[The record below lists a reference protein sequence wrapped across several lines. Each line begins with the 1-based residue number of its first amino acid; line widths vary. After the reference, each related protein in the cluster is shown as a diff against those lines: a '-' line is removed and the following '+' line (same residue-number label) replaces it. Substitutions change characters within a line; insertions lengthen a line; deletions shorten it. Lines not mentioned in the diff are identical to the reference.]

1 MGAGRNPAR
10 RGRARAAVSNQT
22 VESRCAWNL
31 DVLDYAFTAEQMI
44 IDTSDGNRP
53 RS

>member
-1 MGAGRNPAR
+1 MARGAKSSATC
-10 RGRARAAVSNQT
+10 ARAVVSNQT